1 MAFPCPMMKL
11 TARPKYAP
19 NAWTKIDP
27 PESLACQDKGWP
39 DMSISQNYNKMTGYC
54 HSVTYGTNN

>member
-1 MAFPCPMMKL
+1 MALPCPRMKL

-27 PESLACQDKGWP
+27 PESLAC
-39 DMSISQNYNKMTGYC
+39 
-54 HSVTYGTNN
+54 

>member
-1 MAFPCPMMKL
+1 MMKL

-27 PESLACQDKGWP
+27 PESLAC
-39 DMSISQNYNKMTGYC
+39 
-54 HSVTYGTNN
+54 

>member
-1 MAFPCPMMKL
+1 MVLPCPRMRL

-27 PESLACQDKGWP
+27 PESLAC
-39 DMSISQNYNKMTGYC
+39 
-54 HSVTYGTNN
+54 